1 MDFHVIKQAKLDAAH
16 QQNTESKLDANRAKL
31 FGIFLVLWLFGGI
44 GAAISPILRA
54 YPDSSLLIILIAFS
68 PLIWLHWREKL
79 STRRQWV
86 LGGVGFSLGLIFN
99 AEVTATLLVAIA
111 MFAGPVLLLMYG
123 YNRFLGTALKNPD
136 GVVGQIHKWW
146 VARHRAPDRD
156 THLRGTDI
164 VDTRFGGLSPVEP
177 GLISFGGVPIPRGQ
191 EQQHFSLTGTTGS
204 GKSTALISA
213 LGVVRERG
221 ERAVVYDPSSEM
233 ITQFYR
239 PNKDIIL
246 NQFDKRG
253 EAWNPW
259 RDLKEFEYPAFC
271 RSLIPDPTGNADP
284 YWCNAA
290 RAVLEALLINH
301 ASDQTAGAMRDL
313 VRSMMSIP
321 QSDLQGLVELAG
333 FGGVVGAQ
341 ESFASVRS
349 SLTTYARVLKALK
362 PVAKVDSF
370 SIKNWAATPDDR
382 WIFLQTNPS
391 IRDAVRP
398 LISMWLDTIVRVL
411 MSLPPDPNRRTWLS
425 LDELPT
431 LQRIPS
437 LSPALAEGRKYG
449 IAGIVG
455 LQSMPQLREIYGKD
469 GAEALFGLPRTRLIL
484 RTSDADT
491 CDLMSREIGEKQ
503 VQRRQ
508 VSRSNTGSS
517 VSHAVVIERA
527 VMASEIASLQDL
539 EGYLRIGGS
548 GVLHIKLNRSQMP
561 AAAVSGTPGFL
572 PID

>member
-1 MDFHVIKQAKLDAAH
+1 MDFHSIKQAATDAWH
-16 QQNTESKLDANRAKL
+16 REETESKHAAGKAKL
-31 FGIFLVLWLFGGI
+31 LGILAILWTFGGI
-44 GAAISPILRA
+44 GAGISPILGA
-54 YPDSSLLIILIAFS
+54 YPDAAWWILTVAYL
-68 PLIWLHWREKL
+68 PLIYLHWREKL
-79 STRRQWV
+79 SVRKQRV
-86 LGGVGFSLGLIFN
+86 IGGVGFSVGLIFN
-99 AEVTATLLVAIA
+99 TEVTTTLLVAIA

-123 YNRFLGTALKNPD
+123 YNRFLGTAVKNAD
-136 GVVGQIHKWW
+136 GIISQILKWW
-146 VARHRAPDRD
+146 SDRHRAPARD

-164 VDTRFGGLSPVEP
+164 VDTRFGGLPDVEP

-191 EQQHFSLTGTTGS
+191 EQQHILLTGTTGS
-204 GKSTALISA
+204 GKSTALVSA

-239 PNKDIIL
+239 PGKDIIL
-246 NQFDKRG
+246 NPFDKRG

-259 RDLKEFEYPAFC
+259 CDMKEFEYTAFC
-271 RSLIPDPTGNADP
+271 RSLIPDPTGNSDP
-284 YWCNAA
+284 YWTNAA

-301 ASDQTAGAMRDL
+301 ASDLTAGAMRDL
-313 VRSMMSIP
+313 VRSMMAIP
-321 QSDLQGLVELAG
+321 QADLQALVELAG

-349 SLTTYARVLKALK
+349 SLATYARVLKALK

-370 SIKNWAATPDDR
+370 SIKDWASTQDDR
-382 WIFLQTNPS
+382 WIFLQTNPA

-411 MSLPPDPNRRTWLS
+411 MSLQPDPSRRTWLS

-437 LSPALAEGRKYG
+437 LAPALAEGRKYG

-469 GAEALFGLPRTRLIL
+469 AAEALFGLPRTRLIL

-508 VSRSNTGSS
+508 VSYANAGNS
-517 VSHAVVIERA
+517 VSHAVVTERA
-527 VMASEIASLQDL
+527 VLPSEIASLSDL

-561 AAAVSGTPGFL
+561 APAVPGTPGFL